1 MCSLQHTRREAGVRR
16 GEVLLGGPS
25 ICDGYKR
32 LSPGHICPGTQ
43 PHLPQDTATAAP
55 DTAASAPGPS
65 SHICAGT
72 RRRYFVSPTN
82 PDAEIAKKNEEDFI
96 TIDGIRH
103 SMILCATAATIV
115 GAG

>member
-25 ICDGYKR
+25 ICDGHAPF
-32 LSPGHICPGTQ
+32 SH
-43 PHLPQDTATAAP
+43 PHLRRDL
-55 DTAASAPGPS
+55 S
-65 SHICAGT
+65 SLICAGT

-103 SMILCATAATIV
+103 SRILCATAATIV
-115 GAG
+115 GAW